1 MSFNHNY
8 RVPPVDTNDVVAML
22 SYFGVKVELD
32 ATEGGENVSPLSI
45 VSLSCFDSNRL
56 PKLSCPKSNNPLAH
70 IVLSFPGP
78 QGFGLQSFSFPIET
92 WLDFVHADASSF
104 NCSNPFFAFVLNSF
118 IINKTTLLR
127 VYNHNRGIFK
137 LPLQPSI
144 SKINKN
150 LRKNI

>member
-1 MSFNHNY
+1 MPFNHNY
-8 RVPPVDTNDVVAML
+8 RVPPVDTNDTIAML
-22 SYFGVKVELD
+22 KYFGVKVE
-32 ATEGGENVSPLSI
+32 GGETFSPLSLA
-45 VSLSCFDSNRL
+45 SLSVFDENRL
-56 PKLSCPKSNNPLAH
+56 PKLACPKKNNPLAH

-78 QGFGLQSFSFPIET
+78 QGFGLQSFEFPIEV
-92 WLDFVHADASSF
+92 WLDFVHSKGSDVSIF
-104 NCSNPFFAFVLNSF
+104 NCTNPFFSFVVSSF

-127 VYNHNRGIFK
+127 VYNHSRGIFK

>member
-1 MSFNHNY
+1 MPFNHNY
-8 RVPPVDTNDVVAML
+8 RIPPVDTNDTVAML
-22 SYFGVKVELD
+22 KYFGVKVESDMD
-32 ATEGGENVSPLSI
+32 AVEALS
-45 VSLSCFDSNRL
+45 VFDKNRL
-56 PKLSCPKSNNPLAH
+56 PKLACPKKNNPLAE

-78 QGFGLQSFSFPIET
+78 QGFGLQSFAFPIEV
-92 WLDFVHADASSF
+92 WLDFVHSKGSDASVF
-104 NCSNPFFAFVLNSF
+104 NCSNPFFTFVVSSF